1 MFTCRQNFRDERPR
15 LRFAKAAA
23 RGVGMSFQ
31 ITILKVLAGHPEG
44 RASLPD
50 LKRAMAILITRAF
63 SALVE
68 SEGDSLAGVNYDS
81 C

>member
-1 MFTCRQNFRDERPR
+1 LQAPGVCFGDEVQ
-15 LRFAKAAA
+15 L
-23 RGVGMSFQ
+23 S
-31 ITILKVLAGHPEG
+31 
-44 RASLPD
+44 
-50 LKRAMAILITRAF
+50 RAF